1 MRILFVTD
9 AFPFPSNR
17 NGNTENI
24 SNILVRLTDF
34 KVDLLY
40 IGDTD
45 KLAKENIRQLEK
57 ITNKIYFINLK
68 SRKLL
73 RIVSLFYRINFGLT
87 EDYDILFFSTFLS
100 GYARFNFNLKSY
112 YILYQADSRS
122 LFYSRLKGIKNRI
135 KYLKFRIEQK
145 YLIKRFD
152 KTIFVSEFDE
162 AEVNHYLGFKNK
174 TLTIPI
180 GCNLVSRDY
189 VIENKDIDLI
199 FTGNFHFPPNSSAAI
214 YFIINIL
221 PELLIDFP
229 KIKVFFV
236 GRNPTSSM
244 KLLGEKYSRNLIITG
259 EVKDINLYLGRA
271 KVYISP
277 LYMGSGMKNKILQ
290 AMSNSLSVIASAEST
305 AGFIDKKNFLIADNA
320 SDWIKHI
327 NYLLNSDDER
337 EMIGLLNLKIV
348 TEKYNFDYI
357 VKHYYVPFFKG
368 VYSGSSV
375 K

>member
-40 IGDTD
+40 IGDTE
-45 KLAKENIRQLEK
+45 KLAKENINQLEK

-73 RIVSLFYRINFGLT
+73 RIISLFYRTNFGLI

-100 GYARFNFNLKSY
+100 GYARFNFNLKSH

-122 LFYSRLKGIKNRI
+122 LFYSKLKGIKNRI
-135 KYLKFRIEQK
+135 KYYKFRIEQK
-145 YLIKRFD
+145 NLIKRFD

-189 VIENKDIDLI
+189 AIENKDIDLI
-199 FTGNFHFPPNSSAAI
+199 FTGNFHFPPNSTGAI
-214 YFIINIL
+214 NFVENIL
-221 PELLIDFP
+221 PELPIIFP
-229 KIKVFFV
+229 DIKVFFV
-236 GRNPTSSM
+236 GRNPTAEM
-244 KLLGEKYSRNLIITG
+244 KLLEEKYSQNLIITG
-259 EVKDINLYLGRA
+259 EVEDINLYLRRA

-277 LYMGSGMKNKILQ
+277 LYMGSGMKNKVLQ
-290 AMSNSLSVIASAEST
+290 AMSNSLPVIASPEST
-305 AGFIDKKNFLIADNA
+305 AGFVDKNNFLIADNV

-327 NYLLNSDDER
+327 KYLLNSTYER
-337 EMIGLLNLKIV
+337 DRIGKLNLQIV
-348 TEKYNFDYI
+348 TEKYSFNYI
-357 VKHYYVPFFKG
+357 VNHYYVPFFKG
-368 VYSGSSV
+368 LHSV
-375 K
+375 RPDL